1 MLLLLL
7 LLDDKHGNDEEDED
21 AYGYELVYMVL
32 AATAVAGRI
41 RDLPVDNT
49 IACCGI
55 LTRIVISAIGL
66 GLATK
71 TNANALF
78 MMVRWMMMIYVQ
90 ENCLHPPDG

>member
-1 MLLLLL
+1 M
-7 LLDDKHGNDEEDED
+7 DDKHGNDEEDED

-78 MMVRWMMMIYVQ
+78 MMDDDDILKMVRA
-90 ENCLHPPDG
+90 CLKIWGANRR